1 MTSKDV
7 SGCDTYVNRLTYSAC
22 SSLIAWQLQH
32 PHHNTKE
39 LKKKK
44 MERLNN
50 EESTSTAVL

>member
-39 LKKKK
+39 FFKK

-50 EESTSTAVL
+50 EESMSTAVL

>member
-7 SGCDTYVNRLTYSAC
+7 SGCDTYINRLAYSAC
-22 SSLIAWQLQH
+22 SSLIARQLQH

-39 LKKKK
+39 NLKK

-50 EESTSTAVL
+50 EEMSTAVL